1 MKSFSQRWFAAVF
14 LFGSFASSP
23 AVSAQDPVAE
33 STPVD
38 PFVELDQL
46 ADASAEEESGLLL
59 AQEQAKRGEFLEA
72 LGTIERVL
80 ALHPKSD
87 SARILHAVY
96 LCRIDDLPG
105 GEAELGKLKEKR
117 FSEELW
123 AQTQKICKLGTG
135 EAQ

>member
-1 MKSFSQRWFAAVF
+1 MKSFNQRCFAAAF
-14 LFGSFASSP
+14 LAGSFAVSP
-23 AVSAQDPVAE
+23 TVSAQDAPAE
-33 STPVD
+33 SVTID

-46 ADASAEEESGLLL
+46 ANASAEEESGLLL
-59 AQEQAKRGEFLEA
+59 AQEQAQRGEFLEA

-123 AQTQKICKLGTG
+123 AQTQKICKLNSGG
-135 EAQ
+135 AQ